1 MLEFL
6 KIIIQFLNNNHIEYM
21 LSGSVALGAYTLPR
35 ATRDFDFIVNM
46 KEEGSRAFNE
56 YFKVGYYCDEDSIKE
71 AIRQK
76 GMFNIIDHASGFR
89 AGFVVLKENV
99 FRRNEFERRI
109 KITLFN
115 MEVYIVSAEDLLLSK
130 LIWIQDFQ
138 SNLQIEDI
146 KSLIQYKNIDMQY
159 VIYWIEKLRLNTF
172 NII

>member
-1 MLEFL
+1 
-6 KIIIQFLNNNHIEYM
+6 M